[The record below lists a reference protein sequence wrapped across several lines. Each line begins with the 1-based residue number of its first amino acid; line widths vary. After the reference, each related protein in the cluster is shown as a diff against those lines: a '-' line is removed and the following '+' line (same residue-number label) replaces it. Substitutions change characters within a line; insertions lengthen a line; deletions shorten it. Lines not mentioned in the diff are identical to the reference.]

1 MTSSAGLILIFF
13 FYGLAFFSMGL
24 IVAIERG
31 RGSDP
36 RLNHALRPLIGFGL
50 IHGGHEWLE
59 IFEIMHVLPG
69 QDTAPLAW
77 SSIRIALLAFSFFSL
92 TAFGASLLSPT
103 DKIRRLS
110 LVVPLIQAAIWGY
123 GLLTLAGRYG
133 IYGALWDVADVW
145 TRYVVAIPGAL
156 VACLGLIYQ
165 QRVFRL
171 AGLERFSR
179 DSLWAAVA
187 FAWYGLI
194 GQLFTKA
201 SPLWPSMVVNQDLFL
216 DIFGFPVQLLRAAA
230 AIAVA
235 TFVVRFL
242 RSFEVEMQRKISELQ
257 SARLHE
263 AQRKEALRG
272 ELLRRV
278 VAAQEAERQRIARE
292 LHDETGQ
299 ALTALGLGLRGVSS
313 ALRQDEDRA
322 AGNLRQLEGM
332 AVRSLDELR
341 RLIDDLRPSHLD
353 DLGLAAAIRWYVGE
367 LQERVVLD
375 IDVDIDLPDGTVC
388 LSSTAS
394 TALFRVVQE
403 ALSNVVKHAMADHVW
418 VRLLHNNDFVLLEI
432 EDNGVGFHPEYFLK
446 PDQSAWGLL
455 GMEERT
461 SLLGGEFSMK
471 SAPGDGTCITVRVPH
486 HIDAVLEENDED
498 PFIARG

>member
-242 RSFEVEMQRKISELQ
+242 RSFEVEMQGKNSELQ

-322 AGNLRQLEGM
+322 ASNLRQLEGM

-341 RLIDDLRPSHLD
+341 RLLDDLRPSHLD

-367 LQERVVLD
+367 LQERVV
-375 IDVDIDLPDGTVC
+375 
-388 LSSTAS
+388 
-394 TALFRVVQE
+394 
-403 ALSNVVKHAMADHVW
+403 
-418 VRLLHNNDFVLLEI
+418 
-432 EDNGVGFHPEYFLK
+432 
-446 PDQSAWGLL
+446 
-455 GMEERT
+455 
-461 SLLGGEFSMK
+461 
-471 SAPGDGTCITVRVPH
+471 
-486 HIDAVLEENDED
+486 
-498 PFIARG
+498 